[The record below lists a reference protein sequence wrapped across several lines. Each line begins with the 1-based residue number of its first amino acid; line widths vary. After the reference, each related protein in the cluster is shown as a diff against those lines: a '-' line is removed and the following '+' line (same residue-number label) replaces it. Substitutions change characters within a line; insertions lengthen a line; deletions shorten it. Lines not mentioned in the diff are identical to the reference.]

1 MHRYGGEGRTQGV
14 QQEGGEGGE
23 GVRECSR
30 KGVRELANQ

>member
-14 QQEGGEGGE
+14 QQEGGEG
-23 GVRECSR
+23 VRGCSR